1 VEAEVVGRVNERI
14 SFNASYTY
22 TDSEVTKSNG
32 PDLGGRLPMTPKHK
46 LSALVDYTFQDGPLA
61 GLGASFGGRYTS
73 QTAGNLLG
81 AYEPVLYKNAAVT
94 LWDASAH
101 YDLNDWR
108 LAVTASNL
116 FDKEYVAR
124 CSAAANCFY
133 GARRV
138 VTASI
143 ARRF

>member
-1 VEAEVVGRVNERI
+1 MRRYPTSFLLLTGLGIVCAIPGAI
-14 SFNASYTY
+14 S
-22 TDSEVTKSNG
+22 
-32 PDLGGRLPMTPKHK
+32 
-46 LSALVDYTFQDGPLA
+46 LA
-61 GLGASFGGRYTS
+61 GFGASFGGRYTS
-73 QTAGNLLG
+73 ETAGNLLG
-81 AYEPVLYKNAAVT
+81 AYEPVLYKMKAVT

-133 GARRV
+133 GTRRV
-138 VTASI
+138 LTASI
-143 ARRF
+143 ARKF